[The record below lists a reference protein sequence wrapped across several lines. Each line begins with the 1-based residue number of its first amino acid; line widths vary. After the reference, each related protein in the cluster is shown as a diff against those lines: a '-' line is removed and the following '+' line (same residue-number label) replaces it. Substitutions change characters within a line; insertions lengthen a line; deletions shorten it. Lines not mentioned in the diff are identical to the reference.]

1 MLMLSRSLAYAEMN
15 LILARLVFE
24 FDLRLDDEEID
35 WMEQRVFTLWEKSSM
50 MVRLRARKS

>member
-1 MLMLSRSLAYAEMN
+1 MLSGSLAYAEMN

-24 FDLRLDDEEID
+24 FDLQVDDEKID
-35 WMEQRVFTLWEKSSM
+35 WMDQRVFTLWEKSPL

>member
-1 MLMLSRSLAYAEMN
+1 MLSRSLAYAEMN

-24 FDLRLDDEEID
+24 FDLQLDDEEID
-35 WMEQRVFTLWEKSSM
+35 WMDQRVFTLWEKSSM